1 MIARDGVLEHI
12 GMARSPFIPRYGER
26 RDAEAIFMWRE
37 AELFGYL
44 RLKQKHRNPDWG
56 AAMNS
61 LDSTPENLLPLPSDP
76 LIRFFQEIGRVKND
90 QRLLLLVS
98 HGVLELL
105 VNSLIDLKCKNAKRI
120 TSDSRGFPHAARLL
134 ILNEIGVIS
143 DFQLKVYD
151 SFRRLRNR
159 AAHEPLFVIKA
170 ADLAAFYERFRDP
183 ASLYLLCTALVG
195 GLWNDHV
202 TDLASRFLPSMADAI
217 AAGPRATRVCE
228 CARHHPP
235 T

>member
-1 MIARDGVLEHI
+1 V
-12 GMARSPFIPRYGER
+12 
-26 RDAEAIFMWRE
+26 
-37 AELFGYL
+37 
-44 RLKQKHRNPDWG
+44 
-56 AAMNS
+56 
-61 LDSTPENLLPLPSDP
+61 
-76 LIRFFQEIGRVKND
+76 RFFQEIGRVKD

-120 TSDSRGFPHAARLL
+120 ASDSRGFPHAARLL

-143 DFQLKVYD
+143 DLQLKVYD

-170 ADLAAFYERFRDP
+170 ADLAAFSERFRDP
-183 ASLYLLCTALVG
+183 ASLYLFCTALVS

-202 TDLASRFLPSMADAI
+202 TDLAPRFLPSMAGAV
-217 AAGPRATRVCE
+217 AAELAAADQGSWK
-228 CARHHPP
+228 
-235 T
+235 

>member
-1 MIARDGVLEHI
+1 
-12 GMARSPFIPRYGER
+12 
-26 RDAEAIFMWRE
+26 
-37 AELFGYL
+37 
-44 RLKQKHRNPDWG
+44 
-56 AAMNS
+56 MNS
-61 LDSTPENLLPLPSDP
+61 VDSMPENLLPLPSDP
-76 LIRFFQEIGRVKND
+76 LMRFFQEIGRVKND

-120 TSDSRGFPHAARLL
+120 ASDSRGFPHAARLL

-143 DFQLKVYD
+143 DSQLKVYD

-159 AAHEPLFVIKA
+159 AAHEPLFVTKA
-170 ADLAAFYERFRDP
+170 ADLAAFSESLRDP

-202 TDLASRFLPSMADAI
+202 TDLAPRFLRSMADAV
-217 AAGPRATRVCE
+217 AAELAAANQALPK
-228 CARHHPP
+228 
-235 T
+235 